1 VEFETRFIVLYN
13 ILTVWILLI
22 WTDVC
27 FLFDIL
33 CWMVCLFFWS
43 NCLLRFFF
51 PWFMFGFGVCLLL
64 SRFQIVNNL
73 FWNWYFVRFKTYYC
87 VSPNMALVKIS
98 KVRWQFCNQFIFPY
112 FCFHPFIFNIWN
124 CDLHARYFFDIKCI
138 GFLKKIKNI
147 SFKNTISILICI
159 QSSLSKI

>member
-73 FWNWYFVRFKTYYC
+73 FWNWYFVWFKTYYC
-87 VSPNMALVKIS
+87 VSPNVALVKFS
-98 KVRWQFCNQFIFPY
+98 KVRWQFCNQFIFPH
-112 FCFHPFIFNIWN
+112 FCFTLSYLIYGIVTYTRDIF
-124 CDLHARYFFDIKCI
+124 
-138 GFLKKIKNI
+138 
-147 SFKNTISILICI
+147 SILNV
-159 QSSLSKI
+159 SVS